1 MLELVFPAVEAWDPR
16 TETFINLEPL
26 TVKFEHS
33 LVSISKWE
41 SKWKKSFISS
51 RDKSPEETID
61 YFRCMLVEPQS
72 IDDAYFTCITKQ
84 MADSIQSYINDPMTA
99 TTITNNGTQKPS
111 REIITAEI
119 VYYWMV
125 ALQIPFECQYW
136 HFNKLMTLIEV
147 CNIKNQPP
155 KKMPKSKAMAQNR
168 SLNAARRAKHHSKG

>member
-1 MLELVFPAVEAWDPR
+1 MLTLDLPAVEAWDPKN
-16 TETFINLEPL
+16 EEFVWLEAATL
-26 TVKFEHS
+26 KLEHS
-33 LVSISKWE
+33 LYSISKWE

-51 RDKSPEETID
+51 REKSMEETID
-61 YFRCMLVEPQS
+61 YFRCMSLN
-72 IDDAYFTCITKQ
+72 DDVDERYFKWMDQNTMKIIS
-84 MADSIQSYINDPMTA
+84 DYINDSMTA
-99 TTITNNGTQKPS
+99 TTITHQKDQKPS

-155 KKMPKSKAMAQNR
+155 KKMPKSKALAQNR
-168 SLNAARRAKHHSKG
+168 SLNAARRARHHSKG